1 MNKFLVFLLALSVNF
16 TFAQSASIS
25 VTNARNNFS
34 NTQITSASGI
44 WVTNYS
50 RTKNLK
56 GSPYL
61 FDSWNSSNASIYIKN
76 DKSYKFKNLNY
87 NVQMERFEAKFT
99 EDSILTFNPK
109 NIEKVVLN
117 GKTFRRYLD
126 PEYQRNSFF
135 EELAVTK
142 SISILRKHEIEIVKG
157 NINPITHKK
166 IAEDQM
172 VQKEKYYYT
181 VDNKTLKETKL
192 NKSSILK
199 SIDPN
204 KKDAL
209 KQYVKDNNLNY
220 SDVNDLKRVLEYY
233 NTL

>member
-25 VTNARNNFS
+25 VTNARSNFS

-61 FDSWNSSNASIYIKN
+61 FDSWNSNNASIYIKN